1 MTGSQAIRHI
11 AAATA
16 SRCALER
23 AGTPDTSYVRASQPA
38 IRAQLIVPNAACSSG
53 RHGLKNM
60 YRYTLE
66 A

>member
-1 MTGSQAIRHI
+1 MTGSRAIQLN

-23 AGTPDTSYVRASQPA
+23 AGTPDPSSLRAS
-38 IRAQLIVPNAACSSG
+38 RAATRPYLIVPNAANC
-53 RHGLKNM
+53 
-60 YRYTLE
+60 